1 MKLETFP
8 EFFVSHKAYDIVRD
22 ELSKNMSEKDVK
34 QSIKEMISM
43 EPNPNNFLKELGMV
57 LKRHVYAAK
66 ASNIIMNIKEK
77 LKGLVEFKVKP
88 EKIEISKN
96 GKEVMKVYVENKTE
110 TMLKIKVGVKQI
122 DRKYTALLYDPVK
135 NFGYTKL
142 VKSRIVEAGEIG
154 TFKFIIKPDVYGI
167 QDLYELKGKRE
178 INMNFGIQVEA
189 DNFCGTKSSIKK
201 VPVKI
206 VKVKI

>member
-8 EFFVSHKAYDIVRD
+8 EFFVSHKTYDIVKD
-22 ELSKNMSEKDVK
+22 ELGKNMSEKDVK

-43 EPNPNNFLKELGMV
+43 EPKPDNFLKELGLV

-66 ASNIIMNIKEK
+66 ASNIIMNIKERIK
-77 LKGLVEFKVKP
+77 ELIEFKIKP
-88 EKIEISKN
+88 DKIKISKN
-96 GKEVMKVYVENKTE
+96 GRDVMKVYVQNKTE
-110 TMLKIKVGVKQI
+110 TMLKIKVGVKQV

-142 VKSRIVEAGEIG
+142 VKSRIVDAGEVG

-167 QDLYELKGKRE
+167 QDLYELKKKGE
-178 INMNFGIQVEA
+178 LNMNFGVQVEA
-189 DNFCGTKSSIKK
+189 DNFCGTKSTVKK

>member
-8 EFFVSHKAYDIVRD
+8 EFFVSHEVYKIVLD
-22 ELSKNMSEKDVK
+22 ELKKNM
-34 QSIKEMISM
+34 KEDDAKKVIRELIGK
-43 EPNPNNFLKELGMV
+43 EPNSNTFLKELGMV

-66 ASNIIMNIKEK
+66 SSNIVMRIKEK
-77 LKGLVEFKVKP
+77 MRDLIEFKIKP
-88 EKIEISKN
+88 ETIKISKN
-96 GKEVMKVYVENKTE
+96 GEQIMKVYVNNKTE
-110 TMLKIKVGVKQI
+110 TMLKIKVGVQQI

-142 VKSRIVEAGEIG
+142 VKSKIVSPGKMGA
-154 TFKFIIKPDVYGI
+154 FKFIVKPDVYGI
-167 QDLYELKGKRE
+167 QDLYELKKKGE
-178 INMNFGIQVEA
+178 LEMTFGVQVEA
-189 DNFCGTKSSIKK
+189 DGVCGMLSSVKK